1 MKISDFIR
9 VNSSART
16 LYNVYRGDKLVDV
29 INIDYLTQDPKIIPE
44 ASRRINYLMD
54 ANGYVESFHT
64 WYEDDLYQIWL
75 VVDVQIGAQDYPD
88 RL

>member
-1 MKISDFIR
+1 MKFSDFIR

-16 LYNVYRGDKLVDV
+16 LYNVYRGDNLVDI

-44 ASRRINYLMD
+44 ATHRINYLMD

-64 WYEDDLYQIWL
+64 WYEDALYQIWL
-75 VVDVQIGAQDYPD
+75 IVDVQIGAQDYPD

>member
-9 VNSSART
+9 VNDSART

-29 INIDYLTQDPKIIPE
+29 IKNDYLTQDPKIIPE
-44 ASRRINYLMD
+44 AVHRINYLMD
-54 ANGYVESFHT
+54 ANGYVERFHT
-64 WYEDDLYQIWL
+64 WYDDDFYQIWL
-75 VVDVQIGAQDYPD
+75 HVDVQIGAQDYPD

>member
-9 VNSSART
+9 VNDSART

-29 INIDYLTQDPKIIPE
+29 IVNDYLTQDPKIIPE
-44 ASRRINYLMD
+44 ATHRINYLMD
-54 ANGYVESFHT
+54 ANGYVERFHT
-64 WYEDDLYQIWL
+64 WYEEGLDQIWL
-75 VVDVQIGAQDYPD
+75 HVDVQIGAQDYPD